1 MTGREWLGQVDAEQV
16 EAARAGDRAALDT
29 VVAACLPLV
38 YNVAGRALNADAEVD
53 DVVQETMVRVIRGID
68 ALREPD
74 RFRSWLV
81 AVTIN
86 QVREHYRRRDLA
98 PAPLE
103 EYDRADPG
111 AEFVEAAL
119 SRLHFA
125 QQRREVDE
133 AARWLDPA
141 DRELLALW
149 TLERVGQLT
158 RAEVT
163 DALDLGAHAVTVR
176 VSRLKGRLE
185 TIRHLVRALSAEP
198 RCAGLDR
205 AAQGWNG
212 EPNPLWR
219 KRLLRHVDECGRCR
233 RGVADAMPVER
244 ILTGAALLT
253 VPAAYL
259 PRLLESLGEVW
270 PVAHAADSGAQGA
283 HAADPGAHVADAG
296 AHAADPDVATAL
308 ASSLDHRAAHLAE
321 ASGPFSRLAG
331 LAGGKPVLAVA
342 GAAAICALAG
352 VTATIVLFP
361 SDPPAA
367 VAIPNT
373 PPPTALTTSS
383 AAAETTSATTT
394 STTTTTTTTTQ
405 TPEPVRVATPEERVL
420 ALINETRAK
429 QGLPP
434 LTVDP
439 ALVTAAD
446 RHTRAMMGNGCGLS
460 HQCPGESGL
469 GERSTAAG
477 VKWSSVAENVGMGGP
492 VKDTVESISKMA
504 LNLTQGMI
512 DEKPPNDGHR
522 KNILSRSSTRIGIS
536 VIRDAKG
543 TVWMT
548 HDFAGS

>member
-1 MTGREWLGQVDAEQV
+1 MTEWLGQLDAEQV
-16 EAARAGDRAALDT
+16 IAARAGDRAALDA
-29 VVAACLPLV
+29 VVEASLPLA
-38 YNVAGRALNADAEVD
+38 YNIAGRALSADADADVD
-53 DVVQETMVRVIRGID
+53 DVVQDTMFRVLRGID

-86 QVREHYRRRDLA
+86 QIREHYRRRDLA

-111 AEFVEAAL
+111 AEFVEVAL

-176 VSRLKGRLE
+176 LSRLKGRLE
-185 TIRHLVRALSAEP
+185 TVRQLVRALSAEP
-198 RCAGLDR
+198 RCPGLVQ
-205 AAQGWNG
+205 AAQGWSG
-212 EPNPLWR
+212 QSSPLWR

-253 VPAAYL
+253 VPASYL
-259 PRLLESLGEVW
+259 PRLLENLGNPALE
-270 PVAHAADSGAQGA
+270 PAAHAADLGEPGAQLG
-283 HAADPGAHVADAG
+283 DGP
-296 AHAADPDVATAL
+296 T
-308 ASSLDHRAAHLAE
+308 SHLAE
-321 ASGPFSRLAG
+321 SSGLLGKVTGFAST
-331 LAGGKPVLAVA
+331 KPVLAVA
-342 GAAAICALAG
+342 GAAAVCALVGVAG
-352 VTATIVLFP
+352 TVVLFP

-373 PPPTALTTSS
+373 PPPTVITTSI
-383 AAAETTSATTT
+383 ADTSATTSAPT
-394 STTTTTTTTTQ
+394 STTTTTTP

-420 ALINETRAK
+420 ALINQTRAAA
-429 QGLPP
+429 GLPA
-434 LTVDP
+434 LKVDP
-439 ALVTAAD
+439 ALVIAAE
-446 RHTRAMMGNGCGLS
+446 RHTRAMMSNGCGLS
-460 HQCPGESGL
+460 HRCAGESGL
-469 GERSTAAG
+469 GERSTAAA
-477 VKWSSVAENVGMGGP
+477 VRWSTVGENVGMGGP
-492 VKDTVESISKMA
+492 VKDAVDPIAKMA
-504 LNLTQGMI
+504 LGLTQSMI

-522 KNILSRSSTRIGIS
+522 KNILSKSFTRVGI
-536 VIRDAKG
+536 VVVRDAKG

-548 HDFAGS
+548 HDFAG

>member
-1 MTGREWLGQVDAEQV
+1 MTGREWLGHLDEEQV
-16 EAARAGDRAALDT
+16 IAARAGDRAALDA
-29 VVAACLPLV
+29 VVAASLPLV
-38 YNVAGRALNADAEVD
+38 YNVAGRALSTDADVD
-53 DVVQETMVRVIRGID
+53 DVVQDTMFRVIRGID
-68 ALREPD
+68 SLREPE

-86 QVREHYRRRDLA
+86 QVREHHRRRDLA

-111 AEFVEAAL
+111 AEFVEVAL

-158 RAEVT
+158 RAEVI

-176 VSRLKGRLE
+176 LSRLKGRLE
-185 TIRHLVRALSAEP
+185 TVRHLVRALSAEP
-198 RCAGLDR
+198 RCPGLVQ
-205 AAQGWNG
+205 AAQGWSG
-212 EPNPLWR
+212 QPSPLWR

-233 RGVADAMPVER
+233 RGVDDAMPVER

-253 VPAAYL
+253 VPASYL
-259 PRLLESLGEVW
+259 PRLLENLRE
-270 PVAHAADSGAQGA
+270 PA
-283 HAADPGAHVADAG
+283 P
-296 AHAADPDVATAL
+296 
-308 ASSLDHRAAHLAE
+308 AAHLAE
-321 ASGPFSRLAG
+321 SSGLLGKVSGFAST
-331 LAGGKPVLAVA
+331 KPVLAVA
-342 GAAAICALAG
+342 GAATICALVG
-352 VTATIVLFP
+352 VVGAVVLFP

-373 PPPTALTTSS
+373 PPPTTVTTSS
-383 AAAETTSATTT
+383 SVAETTTT
-394 STTTTTTTTTQ
+394 SSTTTTTTTTQ
-405 TPEPVRVATPEERVL
+405 TPEPVRVPTPEERVL
-420 ALINETRAK
+420 AMINDARAA
-429 QGLPP
+429 QGLPA
-434 LTVDP
+434 LQVDP

-446 RHTRAMMGNGCGLS
+446 RHTRAMMSNGCGLS

-477 VKWSSVAENVGMGGP
+477 VRWSTVGENVGMGGP
-492 VKDTVESISKMA
+492 VKDAVDPISKMA
-504 LNLTQGMI
+504 LGLTQSML

-522 KNILSRSSTRIGIS
+522 KNILSKSFKRIGIV

-548 HDFAGS
+548 HDFAG

>member
-1 MTGREWLGQVDAEQV
+1 MTEWLGQLDAEQV
-16 EAARAGDRAALDT
+16 IAARAGDRAALDA
-29 VVAACLPLV
+29 VVEASLPLV
-38 YNVAGRALNADAEVD
+38 YNIAGRALSADTDVD
-53 DVVQETMVRVIRGID
+53 DVVQETMFRVIRGID
-68 ALREPD
+68 ALREPE

-111 AEFVEAAL
+111 AEFVEVAL

-133 AARWLDPA
+133 AARWLDPV

-176 VSRLKGRLE
+176 LSRLKGRLE
-185 TIRHLVRALSAEP
+185 TVRQLVRALAAEP
-198 RCAGLDR
+198 RCSGLVQ
-205 AAQGWNG
+205 AAQGWSG
-212 EPNPLWR
+212 QPSPLWR

-253 VPAAYL
+253 VPASYL
-259 PRLLESLGEVW
+259 PQLLENLRN
-270 PVAHAADSGAQGA
+270 P
-283 HAADPGAHVADAG
+283 
-296 AHAADPDVATAL
+296 AL
-308 ASSLDHRAAHLAE
+308 EPAAHLDGPVSHLAE
-321 ASGPFSRLAG
+321 SGLLGKLTGFAST
-331 LAGGKPVLAVA
+331 KPVLAVA
-342 GAAAICALAG
+342 GAATVCALVG
-352 VTATIVLFP
+352 VVGTVVLFP

-373 PPPTALTTSS
+373 PPPTAITTSI
-383 AAAETTSATTT
+383 AETSTSAP
-394 STTTTTTTTTQ
+394 TTTTTTTTQ

-420 ALINETRAK
+420 NLINQTRAAE
-429 QGLPP
+429 GLPA
-434 LTVDP
+434 LKVDP
-439 ALVTAAD
+439 ALVTAAE
-446 RHTRAMMGNGCGLS
+446 RHTKAMMSNGCGLS
-460 HQCPGESGL
+460 HRCAGESGL
-469 GERSTAAG
+469 GERSTATG
-477 VKWSSVAENVGMGGP
+477 VRWSTVGENVGMGGP
-492 VKDTVESISKMA
+492 VKDAVDPIARMA
-504 LNLTQGMI
+504 LGLTQSMI

-522 KNILSRSSTRIGIS
+522 KNILSKSFIRIGI
-536 VIRDAKG
+536 VVVRDAKG

-548 HDFAGS
+548 HDFAG

>member
-16 EAARAGDRAALDT
+16 EAARAGDREALDA

-38 YNVAGRALNADAEVD
+38 YNVAGRALNADADVD
-53 DVVQETMVRVIRGID
+53 DVVQETMFRVIRGID
-68 ALREPD
+68 ALREPE

-86 QVREHYRRRDLA
+86 QVREHYRRRDAA

-103 EYDRADPG
+103 EYDRADPS
-111 AEFVEAAL
+111 AEFVEVAL
-119 SRLHFA
+119 SRLHMA

-163 DALDLGAHAVTVR
+163 DALDLNAHAVTVR

-185 TIRHLVRALSAEP
+185 TVRHLVRALSAEP
-198 RCAGLDR
+198 RCAGLAQ

-219 KRLLRHVDECGRCR
+219 KRLLRHVDECGRCG
-233 RGVADAMPVER
+233 RGVDDAMPVER
-244 ILTGAALLT
+244 ILTGATLLT
-253 VPAAYL
+253 VPASYL
-259 PRLLESLGEVW
+259 PQLLETLADPALEQ
-270 PVAHAADSGAQGA
+270 VAHAYHLGES
-283 HAADPGAHVADAG
+283 
-296 AHAADPDVATAL
+296 ATKG
-308 ASSLDHRAAHLAE
+308 AHLAE
-321 ASGPFSRLAG
+321 PAG
-331 LAGGKPVLAVA
+331 LTAKVAGLTSKPVLAVA
-342 GAAAICALAG
+342 SAVAVCALVGVAG
-352 VTATIVLFP
+352 TMVLFP

-367 VAIPNT
+367 VAIPNNITAPITTTLITTT
-373 PPPTALTTSS
+373 PNTTSS
-383 AAAETTSATTT
+383 VAETTS
-394 STTTTTTTTTQ
+394 SVPLSTTTTQ

-429 QGLPP
+429 SGLPP

-439 ALVTAAD
+439 ALVVAAE
-446 RHTRAMMGNGCGLS
+446 RHTKAMMSNGCGLS

-504 LNLTQGMI
+504 LGLTQGMI

-522 KNILSRSSTRIGIS
+522 DNILSDSSTRIGIV

-548 HDFAGS
+548 HDFAGR

>member
-16 EAARAGDRAALDT
+16 QAARAGDRTALDA
-29 VVAACLPLV
+29 VIAGSLPLV
-38 YNVAGRALNADAEVD
+38 YNVAGRALHADSEVD

-111 AEFVEAAL
+111 AEFVETAL

-185 TIRHLVRALSAEP
+185 TIRHLVRALSMEP
-198 RCAGLDR
+198 RCEGLDR

-212 EPNPLWR
+212 EPSPLWR
-219 KRLLRHVDECGRCR
+219 KRLLRHVDECGRCS
-233 RGVADAMPVER
+233 RGVDDAMPVER
-244 ILTGAALLT
+244 ILTGAALLV

-259 PRLLESLGEVW
+259 PRLLESL
-270 PVAHAADSGAQGA
+270 ADVT
-283 HAADPGAHVADAG
+283 PETV
-296 AHAADPDVATAL
+296 AL
-308 ASSLDHRAAHLAE
+308 ASELAPTHLAE
-321 ASGPFSRLAG
+321 PAG
-331 LAGGKPVLAVA
+331 AFAKLTAKPVLAVA
-342 GAAAICALAG
+342 GAAAVCALVG
-352 VTATIVLFP
+352 VVGTMVLLP

-367 VAIPNT
+367 VAGPNT
-373 PPPTALTTSS
+373 TQGLALSTSS
-383 AAAETTSATTT
+383 SQVPETTSAASSAPP
-394 STTTTTTTTTQ
+394 STTTTTTTTT
-405 TPEPVRVATPEERVL
+405 TAPPEPPRVATPEERVL

-429 QGLPP
+429 SGLAP
-434 LTVDP
+434 LVVDP

-446 RHTRAMMGNGCGLS
+446 RHTRAMMSNGCGLS
-460 HQCPGESGL
+460 HQCAGESGL

-492 VKDTVESISKMA
+492 VKDNVEAISKMA
-504 LNLTQGMI
+504 LGLTQGMI

-522 KNILSRSSTRIGIS
+522 KNILSKSSTRIGIV

>member
-16 EAARAGDRAALDT
+16 EAARAGDRAALDA
-29 VVAACLPLV
+29 VVAGCLPLV
-38 YNVAGRALNADAEVD
+38 YNVAGRALNADADVD
-53 DVVQETMVRVIRGID
+53 DVVQETMFRVIRGID

-86 QVREHYRRRDLA
+86 QVREHYRRRDAA

-103 EYDRADPG
+103 EYDRADPS
-111 AEFVEAAL
+111 AEFVEVAL
-119 SRLHFA
+119 SRLHMA

-158 RAEVT
+158 RAEVA
-163 DALDLGAHAVTVR
+163 DALDLNAHAVTVR

-198 RCAGLDR
+198 RCAGLAQ

-253 VPAAYL
+253 VPASYL
-259 PRLLESLGEVW
+259 PHLLENLGG
-270 PVAHAADSGAQGA
+270 PALDQVAHAYHLGAAKG
-283 HAADPGAHVADAG
+283 D
-296 AHAADPDVATAL
+296 
-308 ASSLDHRAAHLAE
+308 AAHLAE
-321 ASGPFSRLAG
+321 PAGFLGKVAG
-331 LAGGKPVLAVA
+331 LTSKPVLAVA
-342 GAAAICALAG
+342 GAVAVCALVG
-352 VTATIVLFP
+352 VVGTMVLFP

-367 VAIPNT
+367 VANPNT
-373 PPPTALTTSS
+373 PAAAAVTTSS
-383 AAAETTSATTT
+383 SVAETTSSTASSTPSTT
-394 STTTTTTTTTQ
+394 TTTTTTTTTQ
-405 TPEPVRVATPEERVL
+405 TPEPVRAATPEERVL

-429 QGLPP
+429 AGLPP

-439 ALVTAAD
+439 ALVVAAE
-446 RHTRAMMGNGCGLS
+446 RHTKAMMTNGCGLS

-492 VKDTVESISKMA
+492 VKDTVEAISKMA
-504 LNLTQGMI
+504 LGLTQGMI

-522 KNILSRSSTRIGIS
+522 KNILSNSSTRIGIV

-548 HDFAGS
+548 HDFAGR

>member
-1 MTGREWLGQVDAEQV
+1 MQVDAELV
-16 EAARAGDRAALDT
+16 EAARAGDRTALDA

-38 YNVAGRALNADAEVD
+38 YNVAGRALHSGADVD

-86 QVREHYRRRDLA
+86 QVREHHRRRDLA

-111 AEFVEAAL
+111 AEFVEVAL

-141 DRELLALW
+141 DSELLALW

-163 DALDLGAHAVTVR
+163 DALDLGAHTVTVR

-198 RCAGLDR
+198 RCPGLDR

-212 EPNPLWR
+212 EPGPLWR

-233 RGVADAMPVER
+233 RGVDDAMPVER

-259 PRLLESLGEVW
+259 PRLLEDLRDVTPVA
-270 PVAHAADSGAQGA
+270 PVAH
-283 HAADPGAHVADAG
+283 
-296 AHAADPDVATAL
+296 T
-308 ASSLDHRAAHLAE
+308 AAHLAE
-321 ASGPFSRLAG
+321 ATGPFAKLAG
-331 LAGGKPVLAVA
+331 LVSTKPLVAAA
-342 GAAAICALAG
+342 GAAAVCAVLG
-352 VTATIVLFP
+352 VTGTVALLP
-361 SDPPAA
+361 SDPPAV
-367 VAIPNT
+367 VAIPDR
-373 PPPTALTTSS
+373 PT
-383 AAAETTSATTT
+383 TTSAPVSAVTTT
-394 STTTTTTTTTQ
+394 SADTTTEATTTTTTTTTTTQ
-405 TPEPVRVATPEERVL
+405 VPSPEPVRVPTPEERVL
-420 ALINETRAK
+420 ALINETRAEH
-429 QGLPP
+429 GLPP

-439 ALVTAAD
+439 ALVTAAE
-446 RHTRAMMGNGCGLS
+446 RHTRAMTANGCGLS

-469 GERSTAAG
+469 GQRSTAAG
-477 VKWSSVAENVGMGGP
+477 VRWTSVAENVGMGGP
-492 VKDTVESISKMA
+492 VKDAVEPIAKMA
-504 LNLTQGMI
+504 LGLTQAMI
-512 DEKPPNDGHR
+512 DEKPPEDGHR
-522 KNILSRSSTRIGIS
+522 KNILSRASTRIGI
-536 VIRDAKG
+536 VVLRDAQG

-548 HDFAGS
+548 HDFAGG

>member
-16 EAARAGDRAALDT
+16 QAARAGDRTALDA
-29 VVAACLPLV
+29 VIAGSLPLV
-38 YNVAGRALNADAEVD
+38 YNVAGRALHADSEVD

-98 PAPLE
+98 PASLE

-111 AEFVEAAL
+111 AEFVETAL

-185 TIRHLVRALSAEP
+185 TIRHLVRALSMEP
-198 RCAGLDR
+198 RCDGLDR

-212 EPNPLWR
+212 EPSPLWR
-219 KRLLRHVDECGRCR
+219 KRLLRHVDECGRCG
-233 RGVADAMPVER
+233 RGVDDAMPVER
-244 ILTGAALLT
+244 ILTGAALLV

-259 PRLLESLGEVW
+259 PRLLENLGDVT
-270 PVAHAADSGAQGA
+270 PDLAAHAAE
-283 HAADPGAHVADAG
+283 
-296 AHAADPDVATAL
+296 L
-308 ASSLDHRAAHLAE
+308 APNHLAE
-321 ASGPFSRLAG
+321 PVGVFAKLA
-331 LAGGKPVLAVA
+331 AKPVLAVA
-342 GAAAICALAG
+342 GAAAVCALVG
-352 VTATIVLFP
+352 VVGTVVLLP

-367 VAIPNT
+367 VAGPNT
-373 PPPTALTTSS
+373 TQGLALSTSS
-383 AAAETTSATTT
+383 SQAPDTTSATSSAPSS
-394 STTTTTTTTTQ
+394 STTTTTTTTT
-405 TPEPVRVATPEERVL
+405 TTIAPPEPARAATPEERVL

-429 QGLPP
+429 DGLAP
-434 LTVDP
+434 LSVDP

-446 RHTRAMMGNGCGLS
+446 RHTRAMMSNGCGLS

-469 GERSTAAG
+469 GERSSAAG

-492 VKDTVESISKMA
+492 VKDNVEAISKMA
-504 LNLTQGMI
+504 LGLTQGMI

-522 KNILSRSSTRIGIS
+522 KNILSKSSTRIGIV

>member
-1 MTGREWLGQVDAEQV
+1 MTGREWLGRVDAEQV
-16 EAARAGDRAALDT
+16 QAARAGDRTALDA
-29 VVAACLPLV
+29 VVAGCLPLV
-38 YNVAGRALNADAEVD
+38 YNVAGRALHADSDVD

-111 AEFVEAAL
+111 AEFVEVTL

-133 AARWLDPA
+133 AARWLDPG

-163 DALDLGAHAVTVR
+163 DALDLGAHTVTVR

-185 TIRHLVRALSAEP
+185 TIRHLVRALTMEP

-219 KRLLRHVDECGRCR
+219 KRLLRHVDECGRCG
-233 RGVADAMPVER
+233 RGVDDAMPVER
-244 ILTGAALLT
+244 ILTGAALLV

-259 PRLLESLGEVW
+259 PRLLETLTDVTPD
-270 PVAHAADSGAQGA
+270 PVAFESDLGAV
-283 HAADPGAHVADAG
+283 P
-296 AHAADPDVATAL
+296 T
-308 ASSLDHRAAHLAE
+308 HLAE
-321 ASGPFSRLAG
+321 PAGVFGKLAG
-331 LAGGKPVLAVA
+331 IASGKPVLAVA
-342 GAAAICALAG
+342 GAAAVCALVG
-352 VTATIVLFP
+352 VVGTMVLLP
-361 SDPPAA
+361 SDPPTA
-367 VAIPNT
+367 VAGPNT
-373 PPPTALTTSS
+373 TQGLAPTTSS
-383 AAAETTSATTT
+383 SQPPETTSAA
-394 STTTTTTTTTQ
+394 SSAPSSATTTTTTTAP
-405 TPEPVRVATPEERVL
+405 PEPVRAATPEERVL

-429 QGLPP
+429 VGLAP

-446 RHTRAMMGNGCGLS
+446 RHTRAMMSNGCGLS

-477 VKWSSVAENVGMGGP
+477 VKWNSVAENVGMGGP
-492 VKDTVESISKMA
+492 VKDDVEAISKMA
-504 LNLTQGMI
+504 LGLTQGMI

-522 KNILSRSSTRIGIS
+522 KNILSKSSTRIGIV

>member
-16 EAARAGDRAALDT
+16 ESARAGDRAALDA
-29 VVAACLPLV
+29 VVAGCLPLV
-38 YNVAGRALNADAEVD
+38 YNVAGRALHADADVD

-111 AEFVEAAL
+111 AEFVEVAL

-163 DALDLGAHAVTVR
+163 DALDLGAHTVTVR

-185 TIRHLVRALSAEP
+185 TIRHLVRALSMEP

-233 RGVADAMPVER
+233 RGVDDAMPVER
-244 ILTGAALLT
+244 ILTGAALLV

-259 PRLLESLGEVW
+259 PRLLESLRDVTPEA
-270 PVAHAADSGAQGA
+270 VAYGTDLGP
-283 HAADPGAHVADAG
+283 DPTH
-296 AHAADPDVATAL
+296 
-308 ASSLDHRAAHLAE
+308 AAHLAE
-321 ASGPFSRLAG
+321 PAGVFGKLAG
-331 LAGGKPVLAVA
+331 IAGGKPVLAVA
-342 GAAAICALAG
+342 GAAAVCALVGVAG
-352 VTATIVLFP
+352 TLVLLP

-367 VAIPNT
+367 VAGPNT
-373 PPPTALTTSS
+373 TQALALTTSS
-383 AAAETTSATTT
+383 SQAAESTSSAPSSTT
-394 STTTTTTTTTQ
+394 STTTTTTTTTAP
-405 TPEPVRVATPEERVL
+405 PEPPRVPTPEERVL

-429 QGLPP
+429 GGLPA

-446 RHTRAMMGNGCGLS
+446 RHTRAMMSNGCGLS

-492 VKDTVESISKMA
+492 VKDNVEAISKMA
-504 LNLTQGMI
+504 LGLTQSMI

-522 KNILSRSSTRIGIS
+522 KNILSKSSTRIGIV

>member
-259 PRLLESLGEVW
+259 PRLLESLGDVT
-270 PVAHAADSGAQGA
+270 PVVH
-283 HAADPGAHVADAG
+283 
-296 AHAADPDVATAL
+296 ADPDVATAL

-321 ASGPFSRLAG
+321 ASGPLARLAG
-331 LAGGKPVLAVA
+331 LASGKPVLAVA
-342 GAAAICALAG
+342 GAAAICALVG

-373 PPPTALTTSS
+373 PPPTAVTTTSS
-383 AAAETTSATTT
+383 ATETTS
-394 STTTTTTTTTQ
+394 STTTTTTATTTQ

-420 ALINETRAK
+420 TLINETRAK

-469 GERSTAAG
+469 GARSTAAG

>member
-1 MTGREWLGQVDAEQV
+1 MTGREWLGHLDLEQV
-16 EAARAGDRAALDT
+16 IAAQAGDREALDA
-29 VVAACLPLV
+29 VVTASLPLV
-38 YNVAGRALNADAEVD
+38 YNVVGRALSADADVD
-53 DVVQETMVRVIRGID
+53 DVVQDAMFRVIRGIGS
-68 ALREPD
+68 LREPE

-86 QVREHYRRRDLA
+86 QIREHHRRRDLA

-111 AEFVEAAL
+111 AEFVEVAL

-176 VSRLKGRLE
+176 LSRLKGRLE
-185 TIRHLVRALSAEP
+185 TVRHLVRALSAEP
-198 RCAGLDR
+198 RCPAL
-205 AAQGWNG
+205 AQAVQGWSG
-212 EPNPLWR
+212 QPSPLWR
-219 KRLLRHVDECGRCR
+219 KRLLRHVDECGQCR
-233 RGVADAMPVER
+233 RGVDDAMPVER

-253 VPAAYL
+253 VPAGYL
-259 PRLLESLGEVW
+259 PRLLENLDEPALE
-270 PVAHAADSGAQGA
+270 PVVH
-283 HAADPGAHVADAG
+283 
-296 AHAADPDVATAL
+296 
-308 ASSLDHRAAHLAE
+308 AAHLAE
-321 ASGPFSRLAG
+321 ASGPVARLTGFAST
-331 LAGGKPVLAVA
+331 KPVLAVA
-342 GAAAICALAG
+342 GAAAVCALVG
-352 VTATIVLFP
+352 VVGAVVLFP

-373 PPPTALTTSS
+373 PPPTTFTSSSVTESSTTS
-383 AAAETTSATTT
+383 TTT
-394 STTTTTTTTTQ
+394 TPTTTTTTTTTTTQ
-405 TPEPVRVATPEERVL
+405 APEPVRVATPEERVL
-420 ALINETRAK
+420 AMINDARAA
-429 QGLPP
+429 QGLPA

-446 RHTRAMMGNGCGLS
+446 RHTKAMMSNGCGLS
-460 HQCPGESGL
+460 HQCDGESGL
-469 GERSTAAG
+469 GERDTAAG
-477 VKWSSVAENVGMGGP
+477 VRWSTVGENVGMGGP
-492 VKDTVESISKMA
+492 VKDTVDAISKMA
-504 LNLTQGMI
+504 LNLTRGML

-522 KNILSRSSTRIGIS
+522 RNILSKSFTRVGI
-536 VIRDAKG
+536 VVVRDARG

-548 HDFAGS
+548 HDFAG

>member
-1 MTGREWLGQVDAEQV
+1 LDVTEWLGQLDVEQV
-16 EAARAGDRAALDT
+16 VAAGEGDRTALDA

-38 YNVAGRALNADAEVD
+38 YNVAGRALSADADVD
-53 DVVQETMVRVIRGID
+53 DVVQDTMFRVIRGIGS
-68 ALREPD
+68 LREPE

-111 AEFVEAAL
+111 AEFVEVAL

-176 VSRLKGRLE
+176 LGRLKGRLE

-198 RCAGLDR
+198 RCHGLVQ
-205 AAQGWNG
+205 AAQGWSG
-212 EPNPLWR
+212 QPSPLWR

-233 RGVADAMPVER
+233 RGVDDAMPVER

-259 PRLLESLGEVW
+259 PRLLGNLGNPALE
-270 PVAHAADSGAQGA
+270 PVAHAS
-283 HAADPGAHVADAG
+283 
-296 AHAADPDVATAL
+296 
-308 ASSLDHRAAHLAE
+308 HLAE
-321 ASGPFSRLAG
+321 PSGLVERVAG
-331 LAGGKPVLAVA
+331 FALGKPVLAVS
-342 GAAAICALAG
+342 GAAAICALVG
-352 VTATIVLFP
+352 VVGTVVLFP

-367 VAIPNT
+367 VAIT
-373 PPPTALTTSS
+373 PPGTTVTTSS
-383 AAAETTSATTT
+383 ITETSSTPTSTT
-394 STTTTTTTTTQ
+394 STTTTIPA
-405 TPEPVRVATPEERVL
+405 PEPIRVASPEERVL
-420 ALINETRAK
+420 AMINEARAA
-429 QGLPP
+429 QGLPA
-434 LTVDP
+434 LKVDP
-439 ALVTAAD
+439 ALVTAAE
-446 RHTRAMMGNGCGLS
+446 RHTRAMMTKGCGLS
-460 HQCPGESGL
+460 HQCPGESGQ

-477 VKWSSVAENVGMGGP
+477 VKWSSVGENVGMGGP
-492 VKDTVESISKMA
+492 VKDAVEPISTMA
-504 LNLTQGMI
+504 LNLTQGML

-522 KNILSRSSTRIGIS
+522 KNILGKSFTRIGII
-536 VIRDAKG
+536 VIRDARG

-548 HDFAGS
+548 HDFAG

>member
-1 MTGREWLGQVDAEQV
+1 VEVTGREWLGQVDAEQV

-38 YNVAGRALNADAEVD
+38 YNVAGRALNADADVD

-185 TIRHLVRALSAEP
+185 TIRHLVRGLSAEP

-205 AAQGWNG
+205 TAQGWNG
-212 EPNPLWR
+212 EPSPLWR

-259 PRLLESLGEVW
+259 PRLLESLREVW
-270 PVAHAADSGAQGA
+270 PAAHAADLG
-283 HAADPGAHVADAG
+283 G

-308 ASSLDHRAAHLAE
+308 SSGLDHRAAHLAE
-321 ASGPFSRLAG
+321 ASGPLSRLAG

-342 GAAAICALAG
+342 GAAAICALVG
-352 VTATIVLFP
+352 VTATVVLFP

-367 VAIPNT
+367 VAIPDS
-373 PPPTALTTSS
+373 PPPTAVTTTSS
-383 AAAETTSATTT
+383 AAETTSETTT
-394 STTTTTTTTTQ
+394 STTTTTTTTTTTQ
-405 TPEPVRVATPEERVL
+405 AAEPVRVATPEERVL
-420 ALINETRAK
+420 ALINETRAE

-446 RHTRAMMGNGCGLS
+446 RHTRAMMSNGCGLS

-492 VKDTVESISKMA
+492 VKDAVESISKMA

-522 KNILSRSSTRIGIS
+522 KNILSRSSTRIGI
-536 VIRDAKG
+536 VVLRDAKG

>member
-16 EAARAGDRAALDT
+16 QAARSGDRASLDA

-38 YNVAGRALNADAEVD
+38 YNVAGRALHAVADVD

-86 QVREHYRRRDLA
+86 QVREHYRRRGLA

-111 AEFVEAAL
+111 AEFVEVAL

-149 TLERVGQLT
+149 TLERVGQLS

-185 TIRHLVRALSAEP
+185 TIRHLVRAVSAEP
-198 RCAGLDR
+198 RCAALDR

-233 RGVADAMPVER
+233 RGVDDAMPVER
-244 ILTGAALLT
+244 VLTGAALL
-253 VPAAYL
+253 VIPAAYL
-259 PRLLESLGEVW
+259 PHLLENLADVTPE
-270 PVAHAADSGAQGA
+270 PAALVSE
-283 HAADPGAHVADAG
+283 P
-296 AHAADPDVATAL
+296 T
-308 ASSLDHRAAHLAE
+308 HLAE
-321 ASGPFSRLAG
+321 ATGVFGKLAG
-331 LAGGKPVLAVA
+331 IASGKPVLVVA
-342 GAAAICALAG
+342 GAAAICALVGVAG
-352 VTATIVLFP
+352 TMVLFP
-361 SDPPAA
+361 SDQPAA
-367 VAIPNT
+367 VAIPDT
-373 PPPTALTTSS
+373 PTRTTLTTSS
-383 AAAETTSATTT
+383 SVADTTSSPATT
-394 STTTTTTTTTQ
+394 TTTTTTTTTQ
-405 TPEPVRVATPEERVL
+405 TPEPVRVATPAERVL
-420 ALINETRAK
+420 ALINETRAAA
-429 QGLPP
+429 GLPP

-439 ALVTAAD
+439 ALVVAAD
-446 RHTRAMMGNGCGLS
+446 RHTRAMMSNGCGLS

-477 VKWSSVAENVGMGGP
+477 VRWSSVAENVGKGGP
-492 VKDTVESISKMA
+492 VKDDIAAISRMA
-504 LNLTQGMI
+504 LGLTQAMI

-522 KNILSRSSTRIGIS
+522 KNILSRSSTRIGI
-536 VIRDAKG
+536 VVVRDAKG

-548 HDFAGS
+548 HDFAGG

>member
-16 EAARAGDRAALDT
+16 EAARTGDRTALDA
-29 VVAACLPLV
+29 VVAGCLPLV
-38 YNVAGRALNADAEVD
+38 YNVAGRALHADAEVD

-86 QVREHYRRRDLA
+86 QVREHHRRRDLA

-111 AEFVEAAL
+111 AEFVETAL

-185 TIRHLVRALSAEP
+185 TIRHLVRALSVEP

-212 EPNPLWR
+212 EPTPLWR
-219 KRLLRHVDECGRCR
+219 KRLLRHVDDCGRCG
-233 RGVADAMPVER
+233 RGVDDAMPVER
-244 ILTGAALLT
+244 ILTGAALLV

-259 PRLLESLGEVW
+259 PRLLENLGDVTPEL
-270 PVAHAADSGAQGA
+270 VAHAVEA
-283 HAADPGAHVADAG
+283 P
-296 AHAADPDVATAL
+296 
-308 ASSLDHRAAHLAE
+308 AHLAE
-321 ASGPFSRLAG
+321 PVGVFAKLA
-331 LAGGKPVLAVA
+331 GKPVLAVA
-342 GAAAICALAG
+342 GAAAVCALVG
-352 VTATIVLFP
+352 VVGTIVLFP

-367 VAIPNT
+367 IAVPNT
-373 PPPTALTTSS
+373 PPPTTLVSSTELSS
-383 AAAETTSATTT
+383 AAPTSSSAGTTT
-394 STTTTTTTTTQ
+394 ATTTTTTTTTTQ
-405 TPEPVRVATPEERVL
+405 APQQVKVATAEERVL
-420 ALINETRAK
+420 ALINDTRAAA
-429 QGLPP
+429 GLPP
-434 LTVDP
+434 LSVDP
-439 ALVTAAD
+439 ALVVAAD
-446 RHTRAMMGNGCGLS
+446 RHTRAMMSNDCGLS

-469 GERSTAAG
+469 GERSSAAG

-492 VKDTVESISKMA
+492 VKDDVESISKMA
-504 LNLTQGMI
+504 LGLTQGMI

-522 KNILSRSSTRIGIS
+522 KNILSRSSTRIGI
-536 VIRDAKG
+536 VVVRDAKG

>member
-1 MTGREWLGQVDAEQV
+1 VTGREWLGRVDAEQV
-16 EAARAGDRAALDT
+16 QAARAGDRTALDA
-29 VVAACLPLV
+29 VVAGCLPLV
-38 YNVAGRALNADAEVD
+38 YNVAGRALHADSDVD

-111 AEFVEAAL
+111 AEFVEVAL

-133 AARWLDPA
+133 AARWLDPG

-185 TIRHLVRALSAEP
+185 TIRHLVRALSVEP

-212 EPNPLWR
+212 EPSPLWR
-219 KRLLRHVDECGRCR
+219 KRLLRHVDECGRCG
-233 RGVADAMPVER
+233 RGVDDAMPVER
-244 ILTGAALLT
+244 VLTGAALLV

-259 PRLLESLGEVW
+259 PRLLETLTDVTPD
-270 PVAHAADSGAQGA
+270 PVAFESDLGA
-283 HAADPGAHVADAG
+283 V
-296 AHAADPDVATAL
+296 TT
-308 ASSLDHRAAHLAE
+308 HLAE
-321 ASGPFSRLAG
+321 PAGVFGKLAG
-331 LAGGKPVLAVA
+331 IAGGKPVLAVA
-342 GAAAICALAG
+342 GAAAVCALVG
-352 VTATIVLFP
+352 VVGTMVLLP

-367 VAIPNT
+367 VAGPNT
-373 PPPTALTTSS
+373 TQGLALTTSS
-383 AAAETTSATTT
+383 SQPPETTSAA
-394 STTTTTTTTTQ
+394 SSAPSSATTTTTTTTT
-405 TPEPVRVATPEERVL
+405 TAPPEPVRAATPEERVL
-420 ALINETRAK
+420 ALINETRTKA
-429 QGLPP
+429 GLAP

-446 RHTRAMMGNGCGLS
+446 RHTRAMMSNGCGLS

-492 VKDTVESISKMA
+492 VKDNVEAISKMA
-504 LNLTQGMI
+504 LGLTQGMI

-522 KNILSRSSTRIGIS
+522 KNILSKSSTRIGIV

>member
-16 EAARAGDRAALDT
+16 EAARAGDRAALDA

-38 YNVAGRALNADAEVD
+38 YNVAGRALHADADVD

-86 QVREHYRRRDLA
+86 QVREHYRRRDMA

-103 EYDRADPG
+103 EYDRPDPG
-111 AEFVEAAL
+111 AEFVEVAL

-133 AARWLDPA
+133 AARWLDPS

-158 RAEVT
+158 RPEVT

-176 VSRLKGRLE
+176 VSRLKSRLE
-185 TIRHLVRALSAEP
+185 TIRHLVRALSVEP
-198 RCAGLDR
+198 RCAGLEK

-233 RGVADAMPVER
+233 RGVDDAMPVER

-253 VPAAYL
+253 VPASYL
-259 PRLLESLGEVW
+259 PRLLENLGDVT
-270 PVAHAADSGAQGA
+270 PVAHA
-283 HAADPGAHVADAG
+283 
-296 AHAADPDVATAL
+296 
-308 ASSLDHRAAHLAE
+308 AAHLAE
-321 ASGPFSRLAG
+321 ATGPFAKLAG
-331 LAGGKPVLAVA
+331 FVSAKPLLAAA
-342 GAAAICALAG
+342 GAAAVCAVLG
-352 VTATIVLFP
+352 VTAAVVLLP

-367 VAIPNT
+367 VAIPNAAT
-373 PPPTALTTSS
+373 NTSTATSTGTTSS
-383 AAAETTSATTT
+383 TTSSSAAQ
-394 STTTTTTTTTQ
+394 TTTTTTTTTTIP
-405 TPEPVRVATPEERVL
+405 TPEPVRVPTPEERVL
-420 ALINETRAK
+420 ALINETRANA
-429 QGLPP
+429 GLPAV
-434 LTVDP
+434 TMDP
-439 ALVTAAD
+439 ALVTAAE
-446 RHTRAMMGNGCGLS
+446 RHTRAMMSNGCGLS

-469 GERSTAAG
+469 GERGTAAG
-477 VKWSSVAENVGMGGP
+477 VRWSSVAENVGMGGP
-492 VKDTVESISKMA
+492 VKDAVEPITKMA

-522 KNILSRSSTRIGIS
+522 KNILSRSSTRIGI
-536 VIRDAKG
+536 VVVRDAKG

-548 HDFAGS
+548 HDLAGG

>member
-1 MTGREWLGQVDAEQV
+1 MTGREWPGQQEV
-16 EAARAGDRAALDT
+16 EAARAGDRAALDA

-38 YNVAGRALNADAEVD
+38 YNVAGRAVNADADVD

-68 ALREPD
+68 ALREPE

-86 QVREHYRRRDLA
+86 QVREHHRRRDAA

-111 AEFVEAAL
+111 AEFVEVAL

-185 TIRHLVRALSAEP
+185 TIRHLVRALSVEP
-198 RCAGLDR
+198 RCAGLER
-205 AAQGWNG
+205 AAQGWSG

-233 RGVADAMPVER
+233 RGVDDAMPVER

-259 PRLLESLGEVW
+259 PRLLDSLSQVE
-270 PVAHAADSGAQGA
+270 PVAHVAA
-283 HAADPGAHVADAG
+283 
-296 AHAADPDVATAL
+296 
-308 ASSLDHRAAHLAE
+308 LDHHAEHLAE
-321 ASGPFSRLAG
+321 ASGLFGRVAG
-331 LAGGKPVLAVA
+331 FASGKPVLAVA
-342 GAAAICALAG
+342 GAAAVCALVG
-352 VTATIVLFP
+352 VVGVVVLFP

-373 PPPTALTTSS
+373 SAPLTTSS
-383 AAAETTSATTT
+383 SVAETTSSTT
-394 STTTTTTTTTQ
+394 STTSSATTTTTTTA

-420 ALINETRAK
+420 AMINDARAK
-429 QGLPP
+429 EGLPP
-434 LTVDP
+434 LSVDP
-439 ALVTAAD
+439 ALVVAAE
-446 RHTRAMMGNGCGLS
+446 RHTRAMMSNGCGLS

-492 VKDTVESISKMA
+492 VKDAVEPISKMA
-504 LNLTQGMI
+504 LGLTQSML

-522 KNILSRSSTRIGIS
+522 KNILSKSSTRIGIV

-543 TVWMT
+543 VVWMT
-548 HDFAGS
+548 HDFAGR

>member
-1 MTGREWLGQVDAEQV
+1 MTGREWLGQLDAEQV
-16 EAARAGDRAALDT
+16 IAARAGDRAALDA

-38 YNVAGRALNADAEVD
+38 YNVAGRALSADADVD
-53 DVVQETMVRVIRGID
+53 DVVQDTMFRVIRGID
-68 ALREPD
+68 SLREPE

-86 QVREHYRRRDLA
+86 QVREHHRRRDLA

-111 AEFVEAAL
+111 AEFVEVAL

-176 VSRLKGRLE
+176 LSRLKGRLE

-198 RCAGLDR
+198 RCPGLGQ
-205 AAQGWNG
+205 AAQGWAG

-233 RGVADAMPVER
+233 RGVDDAMPVER

-259 PRLLESLGEVW
+259 PRLLENLRDPALD
-270 PVAHAADSGAQGA
+270 PVAHASDLGA
-283 HAADPGAHVADAG
+283 P
-296 AHAADPDVATAL
+296 
-308 ASSLDHRAAHLAE
+308 ASHLAE
-321 ASGPFSRLAG
+321 PSGLAG
-331 LAGGKPVLAVA
+331 LASTKPVLAVA
-342 GAAAICALAG
+342 GAAAVCALVG
-352 VTATIVLFP
+352 VVGTMVLFP

-373 PPPTALTTSS
+373 PPPTTVATTSS
-383 AAAETTSATTT
+383 VAETTTTT
-394 STTTTTTTTTQ
+394 STTTPSTTTTTP
-405 TPEPVRVATPEERVL
+405 TPEPVRVVTPEERVL
-420 ALINETRAK
+420 ALINETRAAH
-429 QGLPP
+429 GLPA
-434 LTVDP
+434 LKVDP
-439 ALVTAAD
+439 ALVVAAD
-446 RHTRAMMGNGCGLS
+446 RHTRAMTANGCGLS
-460 HQCPGESGL
+460 HQCPGEKGL

-477 VKWSSVAENVGMGGP
+477 VKWSSVGENVGMGGP
-492 VKDTVESISKMA
+492 VKDAVDPISRMA
-504 LNLTQGMI
+504 LNLTQSMI

-522 KNILSRSSTRIGIS
+522 KNILSKSFSRIGIV
-536 VIRDAKG
+536 VIRDAEG

-548 HDFAGS
+548 HDFAG

>member
-16 EAARAGDRAALDT
+16 QAARTGDRTALDA
-29 VVAACLPLV
+29 VVTGSLPLV
-38 YNVAGRALNADAEVD
+38 YNVAGRALHADSDVD

-111 AEFVEAAL
+111 AEFVETAL

-158 RAEVT
+158 RSEVT

-185 TIRHLVRALSAEP
+185 TIRHLVRALSMEP

-212 EPNPLWR
+212 EPSPLWR
-219 KRLLRHVDECGRCR
+219 KRLLRHVDDCGRCG
-233 RGVADAMPVER
+233 RGVDDAMPVER
-244 ILTGAALLT
+244 ILTGAALLV

-259 PRLLESLGEVW
+259 PRLLESLADVT
-270 PVAHAADSGAQGA
+270 PDLVAHAAELAPAG
-283 HAADPGAHVADAG
+283 HLADPAG
-296 AHAADPDVATAL
+296 P
-308 ASSLDHRAAHLAE
+308 ASHLAE
-321 ASGPFSRLAG
+321 PAGVFAKLA
-331 LAGGKPVLAVA
+331 AKPVLVAAGAVA
-342 GAAAICALAG
+342 VCALVG
-352 VTATIVLFP
+352 VVGAVVLLP

-367 VAIPNT
+367 VAG
-373 PPPTALTTSS
+373 PPTTQGLALSTSS
-383 AAAETTSATTT
+383 SQAPESTSASSSAPSSAPS
-394 STTTTTTTTTQ
+394 STTTTTTTTT
-405 TPEPVRVATPEERVL
+405 TPEPPKVATPEERVL
-420 ALINETRAK
+420 ALINETRARE
-429 QGLPP
+429 GLPP

-446 RHTRAMMGNGCGLS
+446 RHTRAMMSNGCGLS

-492 VKDTVESISKMA
+492 VKDNVEAISKMA
-504 LNLTQGMI
+504 LGLTQGMI

-522 KNILSRSSTRIGIS
+522 KNILSKSSTRIGIV

>member
-1 MTGREWLGQVDAEQV
+1 MSSAKGAEVTGREWLGQVDAARV
-16 EAARAGDRAALDT
+16 EAARAGDREALDA
-29 VVAACLPLV
+29 VVAASLPLV
-38 YNVAGRALNADAEVD
+38 YNVAGRALNADADVD

-68 ALREPD
+68 ALREPE

-86 QVREHYRRRDLA
+86 QVREHYRRRDAA

-103 EYDRADPG
+103 EYDRADPD
-111 AEFVEAAL
+111 AEFVEVAL
-119 SRLHFA
+119 SRLHMA

-158 RAEVT
+158 RAEVA
-163 DALDLGAHAVTVR
+163 DALDLNAHAVTVR

-185 TIRHLVRALSAEP
+185 TVRHLVRALSAEP
-198 RCAGLDR
+198 RCAGLAQ

-219 KRLLRHVDECGRCR
+219 KRLLRHVDECGRCG
-233 RGVADAMPVER
+233 RGVDDAMPVER
-244 ILTGAALLT
+244 ILTGATLLT
-253 VPAAYL
+253 VPASYL
-259 PRLLESLGEVW
+259 PQLLENLADPALEQ
-270 PVAHAADSGAQGA
+270 VAHAYHLGES
-283 HAADPGAHVADAG
+283 
-296 AHAADPDVATAL
+296 ATKG
-308 ASSLDHRAAHLAE
+308 AHLAE
-321 ASGPFSRLAG
+321 PAGLTAKVAG
-331 LAGGKPVLAVA
+331 LASKPVLAVA
-342 GAAAICALAG
+342 GAVAVCALVGVAG
-352 VTATIVLFP
+352 TMVLFP

-367 VAIPNT
+367 VAIPNNT
-373 PPPTALTTSS
+373 TALVTSAPNTTSSVAETTSS
-383 AAAETTSATTT
+383 APS

-429 QGLPP
+429 AGLPP

-439 ALVTAAD
+439 ALVVAAE
-446 RHTRAMMGNGCGLS
+446 RHTRAMMSNGCGLS

-492 VKDTVESISKMA
+492 VKDTVEAISKMA
-504 LNLTQGMI
+504 LGLTQGMI

-522 KNILSRSSTRIGIS
+522 KNILSDSSTRIGIV

-548 HDFAGS
+548 HDFAGR